1 MPISGVVITTRP
13 EDLSATSQFLASC
26 PCVEVHGADEQGNIV
41 AVLETASGEE
51 MEHLLQTVNAHPLV
65 LHAGVTYINMEDL
78 LEDKVAAT
86 GTKL

>member
-1 MPISGVVITTRP
+1 MPISGVVVTTRP
-13 EDLSATSQFLASC
+13 EDLSPASQFLASC
-26 PCVEVHGADEQGNIV
+26 PGVEVHGADEQGNIV

-78 LEDKVAAT
+78 LENEVAAA
-86 GTKL
+86 GTTL